1 MSHKHIAN
9 ERDTAIERTP
19 QRKRDPARYV
29 YIIDIEMLAHTD
41 ILPARERET
50 DCQRVEMT
58 VREREPE

>member
-41 ILPARERET
+41 ILPARDRET
-50 DCQRVEMT
+50 A
-58 VREREPE
+58 REWK